1 MTKTV
6 QDFRRGNLRE
16 LISRYD
22 SVADFAR
29 THNLD
34 DSYLRQLLGKHRGF
48 GEKSARKIENAAGVA
63 AGLLDKPRVDFEG
76 RSAASLGRRKRTIEN
91 PEGVNEPRTDYLA
104 PSLWDDGE
112 PDYSQS
118 LRVVPVISWVAAGA
132 FDEANDP
139 HAVGDAETWLP
150 CPKKSFG
157 PHTYALRVRGDSMTS
172 PHGRTYPE
180 GSTIFVDPDL
190 RSPANGERIIA
201 KLEGTDEVTFK
212 AFQQDAGRVWLK
224 PLNPQHPPIM
234 EPFKVLGTV
243 IGTWIGE

>member
-1 MTKTV
+1 MSRPDLAKKVGVSHVTIGKWEDLASGDLVKISHENMVKLADALNRPAEWIQNGGYIPPVGTV
-6 QDFRRGNLRE
+6 N
-16 LISRYD
+16 
-22 SVADFAR
+22 FA
-29 THNLD
+29 
-34 DSYLRQLLGKHRGF
+34 
-48 GEKSARKIENAAGVA
+48 
-63 AGLLDKPRVDFEG
+63 
-76 RSAASLGRRKRTIEN
+76 LGRRRRPLED
-91 PEGVNEPRTDYLA
+91 PFPSEVREVDYLA
-104 PSLWDDGE
+104 PSLWGDGE

-132 FDEANDP
+132 FDEAHDP

-212 AFQQDAGRVWLK
+212 CFQQDAGRVWLK